1 MGTPVD
7 YSGIRTS
14 LRTLLTASASLANV
28 RIYIEQEP
36 EIGLPDAGL
45 ALAIFGLSRNA
56 IASQPAAFGKQT
68 IYNLRTAIWTFSFNM
83 ESYEAACTSR
93 DGLLGVLELVLMEN
107 RTISNKVAS
116 SWLEG
121 GEIFSA
127 RHPDTGIFVAA
138 AETVLVSEVRAINT

>member
-1 MGTPVD
+1 MGTVVD
-7 YSGIRTS
+7 YAGIRTA
-14 LRTLLTASASLANV
+14 LRTVLTASSSLSGV

-45 ALAIFGLSRNA
+45 ALAIFALSRSA
-56 IASQPAAFGKQT
+56 TSSQPAAAGKQT

-83 ESYEAACTSR
+83 ESYEAACNSR

-138 AETVLVSEVRAINT
+138 AETILVSEVRAVNV